1 MKRFFITAL
10 MAISL
15 ITLLAACGGDST
27 GTGPEPT
34 AAQDAAVQVAPNP
47 APELTDEEQMEQYVE
62 LMEEFAGVLEQAS
75 PRNAS
80 GVDVADAMDEMGKR
94 FEEFTGFF
102 AGADPE
108 RLSRLVDEHE
118 VALERSAQ
126 RILDAVELFQGTP
139 DYEVVTAM
147 VEFLPTI
154 AIASSSGTVS
164 EPVETPA
171 GTISS
176 LITPDE
182 VSDLAGG
189 VDLKTVYIDLRS
201 RAAEVDPAQVA
212 SMESFDSLNFV
223 TTDDALSLTLSTI
236 KFDSAEAAAEHY
248 DTVVRETPG
257 IQDLPDTIGDAA
269 SHIELNGSGIGTMVI
284 FKKGVWF
291 AMLHTAQADGPTSL
305 VDAAGVKSLA
315 KTVAKR
321 L

>member
-118 VALERSAQ
+118 VALERLAQ

-164 EPVETPA
+164 
-171 GTISS
+171 
-176 LITPDE
+176 
-182 VSDLAGG
+182 DLAGG
-189 VDLKTVYIDLRS
+189 VDFKTVYIDLRS

-257 IQDLPDTIGDAA
+257 IEDLPDTIGDAA

-291 AMLHTAQADGPTSL
+291 AMLHTAQADGLTPL
-305 VDAAGVKSLA
+305 VDAADVKSLA